1 MIKLLK
7 THRLDM
13 SGLFRREFLRSPEGT
28 EGMEGTEGTEGT
40 AESPNSPL
48 LFSDERRVGSQ
59 KKFFTAWPCSR
70 QTRQTC
76 VPSRDI
82 RDIITV
88 RTDNNNCVVASQ
100 NLHRMMSLD
109 DS

>member
-13 SGLFRREFLRSPEGT
+13 SGLFRREFLRSP

-82 RDIITV
+82 RDIRDIITV
-88 RTDNNNCVVASQ
+88 RTDHNNCVVASQ